1 MRSPEYHISIRNL
14 DTEQVL
20 FSGVHNG
27 PLVPLLQGMIL
38 EHARITDA
46 GERLDYRRH
55 HKFAFRDHGF
65 PVPKSALW
73 NEAPVLCRSMP
84 AVETRAAAA
93 SAFAPDTLD
102 IEAGTVEVV
111 LTTGAPVQRGS
122 HIEVLAIG
130 RENVEFGPRI
140 PLLDSHRQTSIAD
153 IKGSVSNVRFEPG
166 AVVATLN
173 VSDPAALAAIARGDV
188 TGVSV
193 GYRVKKWSEGRD
205 AKSGKRVRTATLF
218 EIVEAS
224 LVAVPADVMAIMR
237 SANME
242 EEVIDTGMA
251 EIVSD
256 PPENATRAETNA
268 HIRSAVSYARLPA
281 TFADGLID
289 RESTVE
295 EARSAVFSE
304 MQRRSVNVSTIRV
317 GPSGDDPAVV
327 TDRMAEALACRATGA
342 APSEGA
348 RAYMSLAMSDMA
360 RLSLQRSGAT
370 GIAMLGRDELL
381 TRAMHTTTDFPNL
394 LTSTGNRILMP
405 AYQAAESP
413 LKRLARQRSA
423 DDFRPISLVKLGEF
437 GKLQKVTE
445 TGEIKALSTGEA
457 TEGLQLETFGGIF
470 SLSRKAIVNDDLG
483 AFARWAAMMGT
494 AAAETEADQLVALL
508 TVSSGFGPIM
518 GDGKRLFHVDH
529 GNLAAE
535 AAAPD
540 VDTLSAAR
548 LALRRQTGLDGVSP
562 ISATP
567 KFFLVPPELETLGE
581 KLLADLAATTVD
593 SQNPFSGKLT
603 LLVEPRLTRDDWYV
617 FADPAVL
624 PVLEYAYLSS
634 APGPQLTSRDGWEV
648 LGREFRVVL
657 DFGCGAVDWRGAYR
671 NAGEDE
677 L

>member
-1 MRSPEYHISIRNL
+1 VYVAFVIDVYARYIVGWRVSR
-14 DTEQVL
+14 TA
-20 FSGVHNG
+20 
-27 PLVPLLQGMIL
+27 
-38 EHARITDA
+38 HA
-46 GERLDYRRH
+46 
-55 HKFAFRDHGF
+55 
-65 PVPKSALW
+65 
-73 NEAPVLCRSMP
+73 
-84 AVETRAAAA
+84 
-93 SAFAPDTLD
+93 
-102 IEAGTVEVV
+102 TVDVV
-111 LTTGAPVQRGS
+111 LTTGAPVQRGG
-122 HIEVLAIG
+122 HVEVLAIG
-130 RENVEFGPRI
+130 RENVEVAPRI

-166 AVVATLN
+166 AIVATLH

-205 AKSGKRVRTATLF
+205 AKTGQRVRTATLF

-224 LVAVPADVMAIMR
+224 LVAVPADVNATVR
-237 SANME
+237 STTME
-242 EEVIDTGMA
+242 ENEVIDTGQQ
-251 EIVSD
+251 ETISD

-268 HIRSAVSYARLPA
+268 HIRSAVSYARLPT
-281 TFADGLID
+281 TFADSLID
-289 RESTVE
+289 REATVE

-327 TDRMAEALACRATGA
+327 NDRMAEALACRATGME
-342 APSEGA
+342 PSEAA
-348 RAYMSLAMSDMA
+348 RPYMTLAMSDMA

-370 GIAMLGRDELL
+370 GIAMLGREELL
-381 TRAMHTTTDFPNL
+381 TRAMHTTSDFPNL

-423 DDFRPISLVKLGEF
+423 DDFRPVSLVKLGEF

-445 TGEIKALSTGEA
+445 AGEIKALSTGEA
-457 TEGLQLETFGGIF
+457 TEGMQLETFGGMF
-470 SLSRKAIVNDDLG
+470 NLSRKAIVNDDLG

-494 AAAETEADQLVALL
+494 AAAETESDQLVALL
-508 TVSSGFGPIM
+508 TAASGLGPIM

-529 GNLAAE
+529 GNLAAD

-548 LALRRQTGLDGVSP
+548 LALRRQTGLDGVLP

-567 KFFLVPPELETLGE
+567 KFFLVPPELETLAE
-581 KLLADLAATTVD
+581 KLLAQLNAATVD
-593 SQNPFSGKLT
+593 TQNPFSGKLT

-634 APGPQLTSRDGWEV
+634 APGPQLSSRDGWEV

-671 NAGEDE
+671 NAGVDT